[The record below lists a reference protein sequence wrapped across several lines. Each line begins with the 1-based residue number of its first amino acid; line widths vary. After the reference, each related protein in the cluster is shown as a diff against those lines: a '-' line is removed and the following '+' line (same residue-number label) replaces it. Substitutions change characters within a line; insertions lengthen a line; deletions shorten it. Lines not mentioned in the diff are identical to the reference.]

1 MIKYRTNKQKNITI
15 GLVLPHLKSRGTEKQ
30 ALRLAKGFTEKGL
43 KVVLF
48 VVQGW
53 GMEFMYQAF
62 RNAGADVVNVGRPER
77 VGQKAINLSRVFS
90 LAWLT
95 RKYSCDILISR
106 AFRSNQISGWAGLIA
121 FIPTILVLS
130 NPIVLQGRSIKK
142 KLNKIV
148 SVIRFIKNFGLPRN
162 IIAIS
167 RESARNFSLLY
178 PFYSK
183 RIKTIFN
190 GVDVSAEGFDE
201 KSRLHLDRNNFNICF
216 SGSLEMDRKG
226 VDLLIE
232 ALKQLVFSSRM
243 DRACLILIGT
253 GQDEFKI
260 KNLVKNNGLDNHV
273 IFAGEQKNPF
283 PIIKECD
290 VFVFPSRREGFG
302 NALLEAMAL
311 GVCCISAD
319 CNYGPRE
326 IIENGKNG
334 ILVPTEDVMALSEA
348 IIFLERNPDRR
359 KQLAANGRRTISER
373 FTYKTMIDAYCET
386 LKKIN

>member
-1 MIKYRTNKQKNITI
+1 MMKYRTNKQKSITI

-30 ALRLAKGFTEKGL
+30 ALRLAKGFAEKGL
-43 KVVLF
+43 RVVLF

-62 RNAGADVVNVGRPER
+62 RDAGVEVVNVGRPVR

-90 LAWLT
+90 LAWLA

-130 NPIVLQGRSIKK
+130 SPVVLQRRSIE
-142 KLNKIV
+142 KLFKIV
-148 SVIRFIKNFGLPRN
+148 SVIRFVKNFGLPRN
-162 IIAIS
+162 IVSIT
-167 RESARNFSLLY
+167 RESAQNFSLMF
-178 PFYSK
+178 PFYSNLV
-183 RIKTIFN
+183 KTIYN
-190 GVDVSAEGFDE
+190 GVDVSAEGYDD
-201 KSRLHLDRNNFNICF
+201 KSSLHLDRNHFNICF
-216 SGSLEMDRKG
+216 SGSLEIDRKG

-232 ALKQLVFSSRM
+232 ALKQLVFSSRIK
-243 DRACLILIGT
+243 RACLILIGT

-260 KNLVKNNGLDNHV
+260 KDLVRINGLDKYV
-273 IFAGEQKNPF
+273 MFAGEQKNPF

-302 NALLEAMAL
+302 NSLLEAMAL

-326 IIENGKNG
+326 IIKDGHNG
-334 ILVPTEDVMALSEA
+334 ILVPPENSRAIAEA
-348 IIFLERNPDRR
+348 IVRIKEDSDLR
-359 KQLAANGRRTISER
+359 KMLASNVYRTIAEKFSCQQ
-373 FTYKTMIDAYCET
+373 MIDHYYE
-386 LKKIN
+386 LVMRLM